1 MSASASIPPSAL
13 CPLCQDTGWRHVTG
27 DHGISEVQPCDC
39 KHHRTRSNHWRQACV
54 PERYQHC
61 ELENFETQP
70 PGRAPSTALF
80 QALGKARNFVENY
93 TLRGRRTG
101 LIFMGSCG
109 AGKTHLAVGILR
121 ILIQDYGVEGRFADH
136 RELLKS
142 IQATFDPLNPLSE
155 AALLEPL
162 LQSELLVMDDLGV
175 GRSTEWA
182 LETLHYLL
190 NHRYAHNLTTIITTN
205 LEEEPARK
213 PGMEAIADRSLT
225 QMIGERLRSR
235 LYEMCE
241 PVEMRTEDFRRGML
255 AGGH

>member
-1 MSASASIPPSAL
+1 MLTPSP
-13 CPLCQDTGWRHVTG
+13 CPVCQDTGWQQAVG
-27 DHGISEVQPCDC
+27 ENGIAEVRRCDC
-39 KHHRTRSNHWRQACV
+39 KHDRARWDRWRQTGV

-61 ELENFETQP
+61 ELDNFETQP
-70 PGRAPSTALF
+70 PGRAPSAALF
-80 QALGKARNFVENY
+80 QALGKARSFVENY
-93 TLRGRRTG
+93 TLRGRRAG

-109 AGKTHLAVGILR
+109 TGKTHLAVGILR
-121 ILIQDYGVEGRFADH
+121 LLIQDYAVEGRFVDH

-162 LQSELLVMDDLGV
+162 LQTELLVMDDLGV

-182 LETLHYLL
+182 QETLHYLL
-190 NHRYAHNLTTIITTN
+190 NHRYAHNLTTLITTN

-213 PGMEAIADRSLT
+213 PGMDLIADRSLT

-241 PVEMRTEDFRRGML
+241 PVEMRGEDFRRGMM
-255 AGGH
+255 AGSH